1 VNLQNR
7 VVLVT
12 GASSGIGEA
21 TARHLA
27 RLGVRVILVAR
38 TKETLDK
45 IVQEIQ
51 SAGGK
56 ACAMPCDLGDVNAV
70 SKLAEDVQRDV
81 GVPDALV
88 LSAGAGRWLW
98 LEETEPDEAQAM
110 LASPFW
116 AAFWVARAFMPGML
130 ERCAGRVVIVG
141 SPVAWLTWPGATAYT
156 VSRFALRGLFESL
169 RVDLVGTGVTVSMVV
184 PGQVSS
190 AYFTNNPGVLER
202 APRIATRLIPPV
214 SVEQVAQVIETT
226 IRTGRAVTVLPWLVR
241 VFFMVNVIAPGLV
254 RWLLVSSGYRHQAAN
269 RKS

>member
-1 VNLQNR
+1 MNLQNR
-7 VVLVT
+7 IALIT

-21 TARHLA
+21 AARHLA
-27 RLGVRVILVAR
+27 RLGAHVILVAR
-38 TKETLDK
+38 RHETLER

-56 ACAMPCDLGDVNAV
+56 ARAMPCDLGDAHAV
-70 SKLAEDVQRDV
+70 SKLAEDVQREVGMPDV
-81 GVPDALV
+81 LV

-130 ERCAGRVVIVG
+130 ERRAGRVVIVG

-156 VSRFALRGLFESL
+156 ASRFALRGLFESL

-184 PGQVSS
+184 PGQVDS

-202 APRIATRLIPPV
+202 APRVATRLIAPV
-214 SVEQVAQVIETT
+214 SVAEVAQAIETT
-226 IRTGRAVTVLPWLVR
+226 IRTGRAMTVLPWLVR
-241 VFFMVNVIAPGLV
+241 VFFTVNVIAPGLV
-254 RWLLVSSGYRHQAAN
+254 RWLLVSSGYRHRIAN
-269 RKS
+269 RKP